1 MAARFTHLHVHSHY
15 SLLKALPKIPEI
27 VAAAKEQGCEA
38 LALTDLGNL
47 YGAIEFIKECK
58 NAGIKPI
65 VGIDITTEENH
76 RLVLLCEN
84 KVGYKNLLALV
95 TESNLAVSAEASI
108 NKHLGITRE
117 LLTKH
122 TEGLICLGNYLRPET
137 TTHYKKIFGTGNFYQ
152 DVAAREIFYLKP
164 EDRRAW
170 QVLRAIGGVSETG
183 DIGSEDEDYSF
194 PSTETMVETFSAEQL
209 AQTIEIANRCNLTL
223 TLGEWIFPDFPIPQ
237 NSTYNDEFRIL
248 IEAGLTARGVEN
260 DHVVRARIEY
270 EYQIITSKGYGP
282 YFLIVAD
289 LLRFARSR
297 GILTTIRGS
306 VAGSLATYMLG
317 ITNVDP
323 LEYKIPF
330 ERFLNPERPKAPDID
345 MDFADNRRDEVID
358 YVRAKYGEDR
368 VAQIGTFGT
377 MLARGVVRDVARA
390 LGHPYGLGDRIAK
403 SIPFGSQGFPMTL
416 ERALAET
423 PELAKMYAGEDE
435 AREVIDLGKK
445 IEGCA
450 RHISVHAAGVVI
462 APEPLVNYTPLQR
475 DPKGGKIITQYDMYS
490 ITDEYGGVGLLK
502 FDFLGIRNLAILAH
516 SVELVQQTTGTHI
529 DIENIRVDDTKTFE
543 MLARGET
550 EGTFQLGGTG
560 MTRYLKELRPTTIHD
575 INAMVALF
583 RPGPMDTIPQ
593 YIERKRNPHLI
604 YYLDPRMKDYLDFS
618 YGLLV
623 YQDDVLLTAIT
634 LAGYSWLEADVLRKA
649 MGKKIPEV
657 MRAEK
662 EKLLKGFVEYGKL
675 SPKDAEK
682 LWKLIEPF
690 AAYGFGKAHA
700 ASYGKVAYQTAYMK
714 ANYPVQYLSA
724 VLTAESGNMDT
735 IAIIVAESKRMGIPV
750 LPPDVNESFG
760 DFTVIL
766 PRAIRFG
773 LYSIKNFGTGVA
785 DSIIEERKREGPFLS
800 LASFLS
806 RVTDQ
811 NLNKK
816 GLEALIGSGALD
828 AFGERGQMMASIELL
843 LQYHRDATKEQAQ
856 DSLFMGLSAGPS
868 ELRLP
873 PTEPAD
879 IAQRLAWEKELLGLY
894 VSGHPLDKFKDKLS
908 NFQAK
913 NGQTIG
919 QLRQSAS
926 LGATTIAA
934 GMIQEVRT
942 VITRGGESMAF
953 IKIADFDGSIEA
965 VVFPK
970 NFATYRE
977 IIRPESCIALKGR
990 LSNRNGELSM
1000 VAEALKA
1007 L

>member
-1 MAARFTHLHVHSHY
+1 MAAPFNHLHVHSHY
-15 SLLKALPKIPEI
+15 SLLKALPKIPQL
-27 VAAAKEQGCEA
+27 VAAAKEQGCTS
-38 LALTDLGNL
+38 LALTDLGTL

-65 VGIDITTEENH
+65 VGIDITTTENH
-76 RLVLLCEN
+76 RLVLLSEN
-84 KVGYKNLLALV
+84 ETGYKNILALV
-95 TESNLAVSAEASI
+95 TESNLAEQSI
-108 NKHLGITRE
+108 DNE
-117 LLTKH
+117 LLSAH
-122 TEGLICLGNYLRPET
+122 AEGLICLGNYLRPEVLGQ
-137 TTHYKKIFGTGNFYQ
+137 YEKIFGKKNFYPK
-152 DVAAREIFYLKP
+152 VVAREIFYLKP

-170 QVLRAIGGVSETG
+170 QVLRAVGGITEPG
-183 DIGSEDEDYSF
+183 DIGEEDVDYSF
-194 PSTETMVETFSAEQL
+194 PTESAMAEQFSPEEL
-209 AQTIEIANRCNLTL
+209 SQTLEIADRCSLSL
-223 TLGEWIFPDFPIPQ
+223 TLGEWIFPDFPIPAG
-237 NSTYNDEFRIL
+237 SSYNDEFRAL
-248 IEAGLTARGVEN
+248 IEAGLKKRGVQ
-260 DHVVRARIEY
+260 DDPVVRERIEY
-270 EYQIITSKGYGP
+270 EYNIITTKGYGP

-289 LLRFARSR
+289 LLRFARTQ

-323 LEYKIPF
+323 LAYKIPF

-358 YVRAKYGEDR
+358 YVRQKYGEDR

-390 LGHPYGLGDRIAK
+390 LGHPYGLGDRLAK
-403 SIPFGSQGFPMTL
+403 AIPFGSQGFPMTL
-416 ERALAET
+416 DRALAET
-423 PELAKMYAGEDE
+423 PELAKMYAEEDE
-435 AREVIDLGKK
+435 VHEIIDLAKK

-462 APEPLVNYTPLQR
+462 APGPLVNYTPLQR

-516 SVELVQQTTGTHI
+516 SVQLVEQTASVTV
-529 DIENIRVDDTKTFE
+529 DIENIPVDDTKTFE

-550 EGTFQLGGTG
+550 EGIFQLSGSG

-583 RPGPMDTIPQ
+583 RPGPMETIPQ

-604 YYLDPRMKDYLDFS
+604 HYLDPRMKDYLDFS

-634 LAGYSWLEADVLRKA
+634 LAGYSWLGADVLRKA

-657 MRAEK
+657 MQAEK

-675 SPKDAEK
+675 SRTNAEK

-714 ANYPVQYLSA
+714 ANYPVQYLTA

-735 IAIIVAESKRMGIPV
+735 IASTVAECKRMGIPV

-766 PRAIRFG
+766 PSAIRFG
-773 LYSIKNFGTGVA
+773 LYSIKNFGTNIA
-785 DSIIEERKREGPFLS
+785 DSIIAERGKNGPFTS
-800 LASFLS
+800 LAEFLS

-811 NLNKK
+811 GLNKK
-816 GLEALIGSGALD
+816 GLEALIGCGALD
-828 AFGERGQMMASIELL
+828 ALGERGQMMASIELL
-843 LQYHRDATKEQAQ
+843 LQYHRDATREQNQ
-856 DSLFMGLSAGPS
+856 DSLFAGLSSGPG

-873 PTEPAD
+873 DTEPANMT
-879 IAQRLAWEKELLGLY
+879 QRLAWEKELLGLY
-894 VSGHPLDKFKDKLS
+894 VSGHPLDRFKDKLS
-908 NFQAK
+908 VFYATSR
-913 NGQTIG
+913 GLTLG
-919 QLRQSAS
+919 QLRQSGS
-926 LGATTIAA
+926 LGATTVAA
-934 GMIQEVRT
+934 GMIQDVR
-942 VITRGGESMAF
+942 VILTRGGESMAF
-953 IKIADFDGSIEA
+953 IKITDFDGSLEA

-970 NFATYRE
+970 HFAANRAMLQ
-977 IIRPESCIALKGR
+977 PESCIALKGR
-990 LSNRNGELSM
+990 LNNRNGELSL
-1000 VAEALKA
+1000 VAEAFKA